1 MPYTKCDNTIL
12 ALETQFLYCKKPTLS
27 CTDITPQCWNRT
39 PAHCNLNPSRW
50 NIIFTSHNP
59 TPSHWNIT
67 PASHNPTPPRW
78 NWTPL
83 SRNPTPPRWNWTP
96 LSRNP
101 TLPCRIGILQCWNPI
116 GREQIYHPGTA
127 RPPLDARPKCQDSV
141 RQSALHWNHLHSQE
155 ILCREESGKGLASGC
170 DIPPMFSHRPI
181 TETFHA

>member
-12 ALETQFLYCKKPTLS
+12 ALGTQLFYCKKPTLS

-67 PASHNPTPPRW
+67 PASHNLDPSRW